1 MYWTGWELVHTGV
14 CSDSTF
20 SWSHRRTDEER
31 IYQYNSFTSW
41 MDFLLP
47 LWWLFFS
54 SPHFLLVVSFV
65 CLVKRKG
72 LYSENESTFPSARF
86 PYIFDVMEYV
96 VWQWPFATEGS
107 FVGTKVKVSGTTDMV
122 ILSVT
127 YNLWSLWSQVVCL
140 TPLQV
145 FNTSGL
151 PLLTWKTRSCLS
163 WPKYFD
169 RCVVEVVDSENS
181 TFCSQANLRRKKRL
195 NNNSSCLTK
204 RLFTKEPKWPS
215 SLNLPILNVK
225 QGRGVSGG
233 WDYGVHFGSRQTL

>member
-1 MYWTGWELVHTGV
+1 MDAFLTSLMTVFLFSSFSSGGLVRLSRQKKRALLWKWV
-14 CSDSTF
+14 NF
-20 SWSHRRTDEER
+20 S
-31 IYQYNSFTSW
+31 
-41 MDFLLP
+41 
-47 LWWLFFS
+47 LWW
-54 SPHFLLVVSFV
+54 
-65 CLVKRKG
+65 
-72 LYSENESTFPSARF
+72 F

-122 ILSVT
+122 ILQVT

-181 TFCSQANLRRKKRL
+181 TFCSQANLRRKKE
-195 NNNSSCLTK
+195 T
-204 RLFTKEPKWPS
+204 
-215 SLNLPILNVK
+215 
-225 QGRGVSGG
+225 
-233 WDYGVHFGSRQTL
+233 